1 MKKESDETDLILDY
15 YQNWDSSSSPV
26 MITLDSSN
34 DFSES
39 IENLDEK
46 KLGYLRNKYKKYF
59 G

>member
-1 MKKESDETDLILDY
+1 MKKESDEIDLILDY